1 MGVFREMGEAG
12 AFYVGGDEIAAQR
25 RFMSLVKRQ
34 NDAFFVET
42 GIRRTA
48 FVHSYGC
55 QQNAV
60 DGERIAG
67 MLSECGYEFTDDP
80 KTADLVVYNTCAVR
94 ENAEERVFGNT
105 GALLASKRKNPNKI
119 ICLCGCMIQ
128 QPESAEKIK
137 KHFPYVDM
145 LVGTHAEH
153 KFPQLLF
160 EKLQNGGHVFE
171 TPDSDGVIAEELP
184 VMRSDSVYAGV
195 SIMYGCNNFCTYCV
209 VPNVRGRERSREPEA
224 ILREVGDLVKGG
236 WKDIMLLGQN
246 VNSYGKV
253 DPGKPD
259 FPELLRQ
266 CCAFEGDY
274 WVRFMT
280 SHPKDA
286 DEALFQ
292 VIAAEKHAA
301 KHLHLPV
308 QSGSDEI
315 LRRMNRRYDTQTY
328 LKKLEAMR
336 RYYPDIALTS
346 DIIVGFPGE
355 TEADFQ
361 KTLKLVETV
370 GFDSL
375 FMFIF
380 SPRTNTPAAG
390 YEGQISQEIKVERF
404 ERLLAMQEQISDRKN
419 KKLIGKKL
427 RVLVER
433 FDQKHQKWNG
443 RDSGVTRVL
452 FAGEENENLR
462 GRFVDTEIISAGRH
476 WVTGRRI

>member
-1 MGVFREMGEAG
+1 MG
-12 AFYVGGDEIAAQR
+12 AFGVSGDEIAAQR
-25 RFMSLVKRQ
+25 RFMSLIKRQ

-42 GIRRTA
+42 GIRHTA

-60 DGERIAG
+60 DGERISG
-67 MLSECGYEFTDDP
+67 MLAECGYELIGDP
-80 KTADLVVYNTCAVR
+80 KAADLTVYNTCAVR
-94 ENAEERVFGNT
+94 ENAEDRVFGNT
-105 GALLASKRKNPNKI
+105 GALLASKRKNPDKI

-145 LVGTHAEH
+145 LVGTHVLH
-153 KFPQLLF
+153 KFPQLLY

-184 VMRSDSVYAGV
+184 VHRSDSVFAGV

-209 VPNVRGRERSREPEA
+209 VPNVRGRERSREPKA
-224 ILREVGDLVKGG
+224 ILSEFGDLVRGG
-236 WKDIMLLGQN
+236 WKDITLLGQN
-246 VNSYGKV
+246 VNSYGKG
-253 DPGKPD
+253 DSDKPD

-266 CCAFEGDY
+266 CCSFEGDY

-286 DEALFQ
+286 DEALFE

-315 LRRMNRRYDTQTY
+315 LRRMNRRYDTQAY

-336 RYYPDIALTS
+336 KLYPDIALTS

-355 TEADFQ
+355 TESDFQ
-361 KTLKLVETV
+361 QTLDLIETV
-370 GFDSL
+370 KYDSL
-375 FMFIF
+375 YMFIY
-380 SPRTNTPAAG
+380 SPRSNTPAANF
-390 YEGQISQEIKVERF
+390 EDQISPEVKAERF
-404 ERLLAMQEQISDRKN
+404 ERLLALQEKITEHKN
-419 KKLIGKKL
+419 KEVIGKKR
-427 RVLVER
+427 RVLVEQ
-433 FDQKHQKWNG
+433 FEQKHQKWSG
-443 RDSGVTRVL
+443 KDSGVTRVL
-452 FAGEENENLR
+452 FAGDENENLR
-462 GRFVDTEIISAGRH
+462 GQFIETEIISAGRH

>member
-1 MGVFREMGEAG
+1 LG
-12 AFYVGGDEIAAQR
+12 AFDVSGDEIAAQR
-25 RFMSLVKRQ
+25 RFMSLIKRQ

-42 GIRRTA
+42 GVRHTA

-67 MLSECGYEFTDDP
+67 ILAECGYELIGDP
-80 KTADLVVYNTCAVR
+80 KAADLAIYNTCAVR
-94 ENAEERVFGNT
+94 ENAEDRVFGNT

-128 QPESAEKIK
+128 QPTSAEKIK

-145 LVGTHAEH
+145 LVGTHAVH

-171 TPDSDGVIAEELP
+171 TPDCDGVIAEDLP
-184 VMRSDSVYAGV
+184 LLRSDSVFAGV

-209 VPNVRGRERSREPEA
+209 VPNVRGRERSRKPEA
-224 ILREVGDLVKGG
+224 ILAEVEQLVNGG
-236 WKDIMLLGQN
+236 WKDITLLGQN
-246 VNSYGKV
+246 VNSYGTH
-253 DPGKPD
+253 DTGKPN
-259 FPELLRQ
+259 FPELLKK
-266 CCAFEGDY
+266 CCSFEGDY

-286 DEALFQ
+286 DEALFE

-328 LKKLEAMR
+328 LKKLEIMR
-336 RYYPDIALTS
+336 RLYPDIALTS

-355 TEADFQ
+355 TEDDFQ
-361 KTLKLVETV
+361 KTLNLVETV
-370 GFDSL
+370 KYDSL
-375 FMFIF
+375 FMFIY
-380 SPRTNTPAAG
+380 SPRQNTAAAG
-390 YEGQISQEIKVERF
+390 FENQISAEVKTERF
-404 ERLLAMQEQISDRKN
+404 ERLLALQEKIAEQKHKALVGN
-419 KKLIGKKL
+419 KA
-427 RVLVER
+427 RVLVEQ
-433 FDQKHQKWNG
+433 FEQKHKKWSG
-443 RDSGVTRVL
+443 KDWGVTRVL
-452 FAGEENENLR
+452 FAGEESENLR
-462 GRFVDTEIISAGRH
+462 GQFVDVEIISAGRH